1 MSRVY
6 GQWLLQQ
13 RHARG
18 WNVRQMGRQ
27 LREAAEASRDTL
39 PSKESLDVM
48 IRRWERDSSGVSERY
63 RLHYCKAFQIPTDR
77 FGDPA
82 ALSASHANGKQPEA
96 IMARPR
102 RRSTTGAPAELP
114 QLPCLHDRIQAALD
128 PLGDPANRDQLCFLL
143 GYVSALMA
151 TFCTRPMDTAAL
163 KCPPGRAKQTARHDE
178 HQPASDQPPA
188 LSLTRSA
195 R

>member
-27 LREAAEASRDTL
+27 LREAAKASRDTL

-82 ALSASHANGKQPEA
+82 TLSASHANGKQPEA

-102 RRSTTGAPAELP
+102 RQSTTGAPAEPP
-114 QLPCLHDRIQAALD
+114 QLPSLRDRIHAALD

-151 TFCTRPMDTAAL
+151 TFCTHPMDTAAL
-163 KCPPGRAKQTARHDE
+163 ECPPGRAKQTAVHYE
-178 HQPASDQPPA
+178 HQPEGDQPA
-188 LSLTRSA
+188 GLSLTPCR
-195 R
+195 

>member
-6 GQWLLQQ
+6 GQWLMQQ
-13 RHARG
+13 RQAMG

-27 LREAAEASRDTL
+27 LREAARQSRDTL

-48 IRRWERDSSGVSERY
+48 IHRWERDGSGVSERY
-63 RLHYCKAFQIPTDR
+63 RLHYCKAFQIPINR

-82 ALSASHANGKQPEA
+82 TLSASHVNGKQPA
-96 IMARPR
+96 ANMTRPLRQPMA
-102 RRSTTGAPAELP
+102 SAPAELSQP
-114 QLPCLHDRIQAALD
+114 PSLHDRIQTALD

-151 TFCTRPMDTAAL
+151 TFCTRPMDTAAME
-163 KCPPGRAKQTARHDE
+163 CPPGRAKQTARHGE
-178 HQPASDQPPA
+178 HKPASDQPPG
-188 LSLTRSA
+188 LTLTPSTQ
-195 R
+195 